1 MLQARDVG
9 VEQNGRTIISSVS
22 LTVKR
27 NEIVSIVGPN
37 GSGKSALLG
46 AIAGIRSLANGSV
59 KINHFNLISEAHQ
72 AKAHLGYLP
81 NPVTLE
87 PFLNGYEILEVI
99 GAHYQL
105 APSQRQQRITE
116 LLSQFRAETDVYSL
130 VNQLDGSLRQIIGLI
145 ASLLHEPSVLLW
157 DEPLTHLD
165 PERQLIALRLLEEH
179 REKGGS
185 VLIATNDL
193 RLAATLSDRLVIIN
207 HGAIQA
213 EGTVNELT
221 RHYGGKKADLLAAYQ
236 ALTHG

>member
-1 MLQARDVG
+1 MLQARDLE
-9 VEQNGRTIISSVS
+9 VEQNGRTVVSSAN
-22 LTVKR
+22 LTLKR
-27 NEIVSIVGPN
+27 NEIVSIIGPN

-46 AIAGIRSLANGSV
+46 ALAGVYSLVNGSI
-59 KINHFNLISEAHQ
+59 KINHFNLVSETHQ

-81 NPVTLE
+81 NPVMLE

-116 LLSQFRAETDVYSL
+116 LLSQFQAETDVYSL
-130 VNQLDGSLRQIIGLI
+130 ADQLDSSLRQIIGLV
-145 ASLLHEPSVLLW
+145 ASLLHEPNVLLW

-179 REKGGS
+179 RENGGCA
-185 VLIATNDL
+185 LIATNDL
-193 RLAATLSDRLVIIN
+193 RLAATLSDRLIILN
-207 HGAIQA
+207 HGAVQA
-213 EGTVNELT
+213 EGTVGELT